1 VKRLLLLLVVVVVVT
16 AACGRG
22 GGTERRDETRT
33 GSTGPVPTTSGNP
46 TAEPADG
53 LVRVQTAFCHDY
65 LPLLAFTLDVGLVT
79 GGDAIGTKNED
90 EVLSLVDASRTV
102 LRQTETVMTIYANS
116 LADLGEEDAS
126 DAAARTAAL
135 TDDIVHASDGQT
147 LAAAID
153 PTTID
158 AVLPS
163 DYCQAFVSEEFGR
176 GYFDGW
182 LLNPKA
188 SDDAEYVRGYR
199 LGRAEGWRADA

>member
-1 VKRLLLLLVVVVVVT
+1 VKRLLLLLVVVAVT

-22 GGTERRDETRT
+22 RETERRDETRT

-135 TDDIVHASDGQT
+135 ADDVVHASDGQT

>member
-1 VKRLLLLLVVVVVVT
+1 MKRLLLLLVVVAVT

-22 GGTERRDETRT
+22 GETERRDETRT

-147 LAAAID
+147 LAAAMD
-153 PTTID
+153 PTTLD

-182 LLNPKA
+182 LLEPKD
-188 SDDAEYVRGYR
+188 SDDPEYVRGYR

>member
-1 VKRLLLLLVVVVVVT
+1 VKRLLLLLVVVAVT

-22 GGTERRDETRT
+22 GETERGDETRT

-46 TAEPADG
+46 TAEPADD

-153 PTTID
+153 PTTLD

-182 LLNPKA
+182 LLNPTA
-188 SDDAEYVRGYR
+188 LDDSEYVRGYR

>member
-1 VKRLLLLLVVVVVVT
+1 M
-16 AACGRG
+16 
-22 GGTERRDETRT
+22 
-33 GSTGPVPTTSGNP
+33 
-46 TAEPADG
+46 AEPADE

-65 LPLLAFTLDVGLVT
+65 LPLLAFTVDVGLVT

-90 EVLSLVDASRTV
+90 EVLSLVDANRTV
-102 LRQTETVMTIYANS
+102 LGQTETLMTIYAKS

-135 TDDIVHASDGQT
+135 ADDIVHASDGQT

-163 DYCQAFVSEEFGR
+163 DYCQAFVSQEYGR

-199 LGRAEGWRADA
+199 LGRAEGWRAAA